1 MLDSD
6 WLSQECSTAHLESHC
21 LEPDFD
27 RSGWLVK
34 ELTAD
39 WIVQG
44 LDIQSYCMGKG
55 TVVSDKC

>member
-1 MLDSD
+1 MVYLALDSD
-6 WLSQECSTAHLESHC
+6 WLIQECSTAHW

-27 RSGWLVK
+27 RYDWLVL

-39 WIVQG
+39 WLG
-44 LDIQSYCMGKG
+44 LDIHSYCMGKE